1 MKTTTYELKMLS
13 ITITKIYKSK
23 KFMSIKASELILN
36 PDGSVYHLKLRP
48 EHLRNH
54 IITVGDPA
62 RVDMISKYLD
72 EILFEQINR
81 EFRTLIGRIGE
92 LELMVVGTGI
102 GTDNLDIVINE
113 LDILANV
120 DLSSRTI
127 KSDFIKLNFYRIGTS
142 GALIDEVAV
151 DSFVI
156 SHYAL
161 GMDSLMKFYK
171 YEKLSEILAL
181 ESSVE
186 KFLTDMNITAIP
198 YASAAGKHIFEKFE
212 NMNWTTGITLT
223 NPGFYGPQGRKI
235 RYGLQYE
242 DYLDRLRDFK
252 FLNYRICNL
261 EMETAG
267 LYGLCNMLGHEAISL
282 NAIIANRSQ
291 GTFSKEPQST
301 VNKLI
306 RASLGVISAWK

>member
-1 MKTTTYELKMLS
+1 MA
-13 ITITKIYKSK
+13 
-23 KFMSIKASELILN
+23 IKASELILN

-48 EHLRNH
+48 EHLRKN

-62 RVDMISKYLD
+62 RVDMISKYFD
-72 EILFEQINR
+72 EILFEQKNR
-81 EFRTLIGRIGE
+81 EFRTLIGRIGK
-92 LELMVVGTGI
+92 LELLVVGTGI

-120 DLSSRTI
+120 NLSSRTV
-127 KSDFIKLNFYRIGTS
+127 KSEFIKLNFYRIGTS
-142 GALIDEVAV
+142 GALIDEVVV

-156 SHYAL
+156 SRYAL
-161 GMDSLMKFYK
+161 GMDSLMKFYQ
-171 YEKLSEILAL
+171 YEKPSEILAL
-181 ESSVE
+181 ENSIE
-186 KFLTDMNITAIP
+186 KFLTDKNIKAIP
-198 YASAAGKHIFEKFE
+198 YASVASEVIFEKFE
-212 NMNWTTGITLT
+212 NMNWTAGITLT
-223 NPGFYGPQGRKI
+223 SPGFYGPQGRKI
-235 RYGLQYE
+235 RYRLQYE

-267 LYGLCNMLGHEAISL
+267 LYCLCNMLGHEAISL

-291 GTFSKEPQST
+291 GVFSKDPQTT

-306 RASLGVISAWK
+306 QASLEVISAQK